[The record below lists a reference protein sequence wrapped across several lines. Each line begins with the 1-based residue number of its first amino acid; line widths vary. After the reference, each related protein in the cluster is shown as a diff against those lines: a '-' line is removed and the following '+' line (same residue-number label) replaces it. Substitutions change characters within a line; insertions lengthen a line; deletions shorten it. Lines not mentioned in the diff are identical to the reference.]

1 MILISLTLA
10 RFVFVLVWILDA
22 SDMSGMK
29 SLSEAPSGLYIF
41 LCLLTAPA
49 KTIVCSDVLIQF
61 L

>member
-1 MILISLTLA
+1 LTLA

-41 LCLLTAPA
+41 LCLLTALA